1 MNKHDNKLRG
11 NAGEKAAE
19 AFLKKSGYRILSRNF
34 TTDIGEI
41 DLIVTDDRYLIFVEV
56 KSRTDDNFGL
66 PSEAVDLRKQRKI
79 AMVASQY
86 IKKNMLFGAP
96 SRFDVVEV
104 RLDSGEINHIK
115 DCFDSYL
122 RY

>member
-1 MNKHDNKLRG
+1 MSKHENRLRG
-11 NAGEKAAE
+11 GAGEKIAE
-19 AFLKKSGYRILSRNF
+19 SYLKKHGYRILARNF
-34 TTDIGEI
+34 ITDIGEL
-41 DLIVTDDRYLIFVEV
+41 DLVVTDDEYLIFVEV
-56 KSRTDDNFGL
+56 KSRTDESFGL

-96 SRFDVVEV
+96 ARFDVIEV
-104 RLDSGEINHIK
+104 RLDGGEVNHIK
-115 DCFDSYL
+115 NSFDSYL